1 MGRAKLNMELIN
13 KEKSRNITFKK
24 RKEGLV
30 RKMHEFT
37 TLCDVGACMIIYGPK
52 QDKAAAA
59 GPAEPEIWPP
69 NPEQVRRIIDIYKS
83 KNKDSGNKNFGLS
96 DFFHDRKR
104 KIDEELDKLRKK
116 NFEAKYPTWPRFL
129 DGTTEAGLREF
140 AAYLGNR
147 AERVK
152 SRIDLL
158 RRSKEGSAGGLIHSH
173 HNHHDAS
180 AAEFARAR
188 FGQSQPGGFFPPGG
202 VEFRGVDLEWTN
214 HFPIHYPPAVI
225 DYQNPMRMFLS
236 NDNDVQFGG
245 GVAAAAGSTSGNF
258 SFKGQIFYESTGPAA
273 GRGLV
278 DTSPRSLG
286 RLYAPPV
293 VPFNVRENHDGGPE
307 DIFQYQMNH
316 RVRYFD

>member
-52 QDKAAAA
+52 QDKAAV

-116 NFEAKYPTWPRFL
+116 NFEAKYPTWPRLL
-129 DGTTEAGLREF
+129 DGMTEAGLREF

-158 RRSKEGSAGGLIHSH
+158 RRSKEGSTGGLIHSHH

-180 AAEFARAR
+180 AADFA
-188 FGQSQPGGFFPPGG
+188 
-202 VEFRGVDLEWTN
+202 
-214 HFPIHYPPAVI
+214 AVI

-258 SFKGQIFYESTGPAA
+258 SFKGQIFYETTGPAA

-293 VPFNVRENHDGGPE
+293 VPLAPFAVRENHDGGPE